1 VPVALLAEV
10 VPDSN
15 HRVARPRLL
24 LIAPPGSYRTAAYLQ
39 TARDLGVDVLVAS
52 EGRHSLVSEIAAGL
66 HVDLHNPDALQIL
79 LQANQLRPFSGVV
92 ATDDSSVEL
101 ASRIAEALD
110 LPHNPPHAA
119 KLSRRKDLS
128 RQALQLAG
136 VPVPAFRIVDLA
148 APLPAQLQAIEFPCV
163 IKPLAMSASRGVIR
177 ADNQAAAAEACLRV
191 QALLRENAGKDPF
204 ADSHVLIEQFVAGPE
219 VALEGLL
226 QQGQL
231 KVLAIFDKP
240 DPLDGPYFEETYYI
254 TPSRHS
260 AATQQRLV
268 ACVQAACS
276 AHGLREGPVHAEAR
290 LPPEGCVIMEVAART
305 IGGECARLLDF
316 GTGHSLEALVI
327 SHAIARPLQ
336 FDPQPGGAGVLMLP
350 ITRAGILRRIE
361 GITAARA
368 VPWIEDILISRRDGY
383 ELVPLPEGNSYLGF
397 MFARAPTAAQAES
410 ALRAAHACLKV
421 VTAPLMKIEDRRGG
435 VKSEE

>member
-1 VPVALLAEV
+1 VPAVLLAED
-10 VPDSN
+10 VPDPGN
-15 HRVARPRLL
+15 QQARPRLL
-24 LIAPPGSYRTAAYLQ
+24 LIAPPGSYRTVAYLE
-39 TARDLGVDVLVAS
+39 TARNLGVDVLVAS
-52 EGRHSLVSEIAAGL
+52 EGKHSLVGEIAAGL
-66 HVDLHNPDALQIL
+66 HVDLHSPGALHLL
-79 LQANQLRPFSGVV
+79 LQANEERPFSGVV
-92 ATDDSSVEL
+92 ATDDASVEL
-101 ASRIAEALD
+101 ASRIARALD

-128 RQALQLAG
+128 RQALQQAG
-136 VPVPAFRIVDLA
+136 VPVPTFRVVDLA
-148 APLPAQLQAIEFPCV
+148 APLRDQLQDIDFPCV

-177 ADNQAAAAEACLRV
+177 ADNPAAVETACVRV
-191 QALLRENAGKDPF
+191 QALLRETAGRDPF
-204 ADSHVLIEQFVAGPE
+204 ADSHVLAEQFVPGPE

-226 QQGQL
+226 QQGRLQ
-231 KVLAIFDKP
+231 VLAIFDKP

-260 AATQQRLV
+260 GALQRSLV
-268 ACVQAACS
+268 DCVQAACA

-290 LPPEGCVIMEVAART
+290 LPRDGCVIMEVAART

-336 FDPQPGGAGVLMLP
+336 FEPQAGGAGVLMLP
-350 ITRAGILRRIE
+350 ITSAGILRRIE

-410 ALRAAHACLKV
+410 ALRTAHASLKV
-421 VTAPLMKIEDRRGG
+421 VTAPLLRIEDRR
-435 VKSEE
+435 